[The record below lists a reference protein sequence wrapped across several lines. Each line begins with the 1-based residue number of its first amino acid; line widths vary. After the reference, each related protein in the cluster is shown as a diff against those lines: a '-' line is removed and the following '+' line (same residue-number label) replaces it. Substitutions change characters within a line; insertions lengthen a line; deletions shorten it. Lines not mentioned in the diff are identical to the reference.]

1 MWGYIN
7 GTPVKPKNIDEVYIA
22 LIDAR

>member
-7 GTPVKPKNIDEVYIA
+7 GTLVKPKNIDEVYVA
-22 LIDAR
+22 LMDAK